1 MQNGPDFDKLI
12 APFIEIYQNI
22 ERDLLIKIASHFKLY
37 EDIGFKNSMEWY
49 IKKIEELGGLN
60 QEAVEIISKYS
71 KIPKSKIIKMLKE
84 AGLSTLDI
92 EVVEKLNKVRPYK
105 IDIDKLMVS
114 ETFNDIVNNSYKEV
128 NEIFKLINTKAI
140 EGTKEAYMSVLNQAY
155 TEVSSGIFD
164 YNTSVSKA
172 INKMVD
178 NGITVA
184 QYKQKDGSIRR
195 YSIDSC
201 IRRDVLTAVVQ
212 CTNKASDIFINE
224 LQAEYVEVSQHLG
237 ARVTDANDYT
247 NHSWW
252 QGKVYKLV
260 ESTSEYP
267 NFQETCNEGDIQGIG
282 GVNCRH
288 LKWAF
293 FPGISVP
300 KAIRISE
307 EENQKLYNQQQ
318 TQRKYEKKI
327 RLYKNK
333 IDSFKEIGDTSNLKK
348 YKTKLKNIND
358 EYNNYCDT
366 NDLKRNYVNER
377 NIAQHTSKNINL
389 NNKSKIDNKPFED
402 VTQKRLEKVT
412 PNSHKIKDLDYWII
426 DNKKVIADGKNIVL
440 DYKKDSD
447 EYKCAEWLKNTFGGE
462 IFMCPR
468 VNKPD
473 GISTPDYLWNNEKW
487 DLKSLTG
494 SGKRALEDLIKKK
507 EKQAHNFI
515 IDTSK
520 SKLNDKEIQNQVEKL
535 FDSKTTEWVE
545 QLIVKNA
552 ENFKVYKK
560 RG

>member
-1 MQNGPDFDKLI
+1 MQNGPDFDNLI
-12 APFIEIYQNI
+12 APFIKIYQNI
-22 ERDLLIKIASHFKLY
+22 EHDLLIKVASHFKLY

-71 KIPKSKIIKMLKE
+71 KIPKSKIIDMLKE

-92 EVVEKLNKVRPYK
+92 DTIEKLNKVRSYK
-105 IDIDKLMVS
+105 IDVNKLMIS

-178 NGITVA
+178 NGITIA

-195 YSIDSC
+195 YGIDSC

-212 CTNKASDIFINE
+212 CTNKASDNFINE
-224 LQAEYVEVSQHLG
+224 LEAEYVEVSQHLG

-260 ESTSEYP
+260 GYTSEYP

-293 FPGISVP
+293 FPGISAP
-300 KAIRISE
+300 KAIHISE
-307 EENQKLYNQQQ
+307 EENQKLYEQQQ
-318 TQRKYEKKI
+318 TQKKYERKI

-333 IDSFKEIGDTSNLKK
+333 IDSFKEIKDYDKVEQ
-348 YKTKLKNIND
+348 YKEKLKNINTEYD
-358 EYNNYCDT
+358 EYCDINN
-366 NDLKRNYVNER
+366 LKRNYTRER
-377 NIAQHTSKNINL
+377 NYFSNNTKN
-389 NNKSKIDNKPFED
+389 
-402 VTQKRLEKVT
+402 
-412 PNSHKIKDLDYWII
+412 KDY
-426 DNKKVIADGKNIVL
+426 
-440 DYKKDSD
+440 
-447 EYKCAEWLKNTFGGE
+447 E
-462 IFMCPR
+462 
-468 VNKPD
+468 
-473 GISTPDYLWNNEKW
+473 
-487 DLKSLTG
+487 
-494 SGKRALEDLIKKK
+494 
-507 EKQAHNFI
+507 
-515 IDTSK
+515 
-520 SKLNDKEIQNQVEKL
+520 
-535 FDSKTTEWVE
+535 
-545 QLIVKNA
+545 
-552 ENFKVYKK
+552 VYKK
-560 RG
+560 SLIVGKFDISKYTDEIQTTTKDVILTDERRKHIIDRHPDVEKYISNIGEIIKTPDRVFKQLDKEDTIWLMKTIDSDKIRITLKLNTINNLKEKGYKNSIIQMQNMKHSNIDNLIKNGKIEELNKK